1 MGCWGERRDQPAFG
15 WSFDAVLW
23 CGWVTPSTCPTTG
36 YVVLRICYVAVMSEM
51 VVRYS
56 QHCHMRGSN
65 FLVALTLEPGGYP
78 LAGLGLKTWR
88 IQCGNGGDMASPTGL
103 SSDRLA
109 TYAPTSTQ
117 PFRGPPC
124 GPPPVCTPS
133 ILPKLA
139 LGGWGS
145 RNDQQHARS
154 CSMGFSLVQERGRK
168 LG

>member
-78 LAGLGLKTWR
+78 LAGLGLKTR
-88 IQCGNGGDMASPTGL
+88 RNQCGNGGDMASPTGL

-124 GPPPVCTPS
+124 GPPPRLYSLHTSEACF
-133 ILPKLA
+133 
-139 LGGWGS
+139 G
-145 RNDQQHARS
+145 R
-154 CSMGFSLVQERGRK
+154 MGE
-168 LG
+168 